1 MKSKASLALIECCI
15 MLLVLALASALCLK
29 SFLWADIRSRENSLR
44 DTALCQMQ
52 SAAETLKAY
61 GSYEAAAKHY
71 GGTWDGRLWHISGE
85 DYHIQVTPVSA
96 NRELLSGALVEA
108 VYQQQVILSFR
119 VYWQEV
125 AE

>member
-1 MKSKASLALIECCI
+1 MKSKASLALIECSI

-29 SFLWADIRSRENSLR
+29 SFLWADTRSRENSVR
-44 DTALCQMQ
+44 DTALSQMQ

-61 GSYEAAAKHY
+61 GNYDAAAKHC
-71 GGTWDGRLWHISGE
+71 GGTWDGSRWHIPSGE
-85 DYHIQVTPVSA
+85 YHIRVTPVSTGQS
-96 NRELLSGALVEA
+96 LLSGALVEA
-108 VYQQQVILSFR
+108 VYQEQVILHFS

>member
-1 MKSKASLALIECCI
+1 MKSKSSLALIECCI

-29 SFLWADIRSRENSLR
+29 SFLWADTRSRENILR

-52 SAAETLKAY
+52 SAAETLKAH
-61 GSYEAAAKHY
+61 GSYESAAKYH
-71 GGTWDGRLWHISGE
+71 GGTWDGSIWHIPGE
-85 DYHIQVTPVSA
+85 NYHIQVTPVSA
-96 NRELLSGALVEA
+96 SRELLSGALVEA
-108 VYQQQVILSFR
+108 VYQQQVILSFC